1 MEVFPRKTEG
11 VRRLL
16 VLTADS
22 VAASSPSWRAQGGK
36 VQAESALSPDLSTL
50 VQPWTSVD
58 SWFASIFL
66 SILCNPKF
74 QYGIFL
80 LWGTIHFMF
89 NNIL

>member
-1 MEVFPRKTEG
+1 VGALMEVFPRKTEG

-50 VQPWTSVD
+50 VQP
-58 SWFASIFL
+58 
-66 SILCNPKF
+66 
-74 QYGIFL
+74 
-80 LWGTIHFMF
+80 
-89 NNIL
+89 